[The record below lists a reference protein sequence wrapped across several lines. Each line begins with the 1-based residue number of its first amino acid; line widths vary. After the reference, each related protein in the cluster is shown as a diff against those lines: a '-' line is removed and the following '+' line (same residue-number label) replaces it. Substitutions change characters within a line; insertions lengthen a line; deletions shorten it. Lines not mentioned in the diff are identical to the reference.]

1 MEELV
6 VWAHTAKNIL
16 FNLLLI
22 ILELCYS
29 SLKFLTI
36 TDLGTIEFVNDLNY
50 IVSAGISARDV
61 YSIFRAERRAVVTPE
76 PRPPWGRVPTGAG
89 PREAL
94 RDSGQSGCEWDKRG
108 PRLGGG
114 GVTSDFKWQGW
125 SKDLLGFEIFDFVI
139 FFGGVGGV
147 GKFWQ
152 VSGAHNLQLLFSGF
166 SRSLEIFYGSETGH
180 GIFLRLN
187 FFGPGIFLGFVWSP
201 TDFFRFLIFPS
212 FDHPCHHLCH
222 LNPE

>member
-29 SLKFLTI
+29 ALKFLTI

-50 IVSAGISARDV
+50 IVGAGISARDV

-76 PRPPWGRVPTGAG
+76 PRPQWGRVPSGAG
-89 PREAL
+89 PKEEL

-114 GVTSDFKWQGW
+114 GSLRISSDR
-125 SKDLLGFEIFDFVI
+125 DDRRIFWGLKFSI
-139 FFGGVGGV
+139 SWFF
-147 GKFWQ
+147 
-152 VSGAHNLQLLFSGF
+152 
-166 SRSLEIFYGSETGH
+166 
-180 GIFLRLN
+180 
-187 FFGPGIFLGFVWSP
+187 FLGGGG
-201 TDFFRFLIFPS
+201 
-212 FDHPCHHLCH
+212 
-222 LNPE
+222 

>member
-1 MEELV
+1 MDELV

-114 GVTSDFKWQGW
+114 GHFGFQVTGMIEGS
-125 SKDLLGFEIFDFVI
+125 S
-139 FFGGVGGV
+139 GV
-147 GKFWQ
+147 W
-152 VSGAHNLQLLFSGF
+152 
-166 SRSLEIFYGSETGH
+166 
-180 GIFLRLN
+180 N
-187 FFGPGIFLGFVWSP
+187 FRFR
-201 TDFFRFLIFPS
+201 DFFWGGGGGRKILASIRSP
-212 FDHPCHHLCH
+212 
-222 LNPE
+222 

>member
-50 IVSAGISARDV
+50 IVGAGISARDV

-114 GVTSDFKWQGW
+114 GSLRISSDRDDRRIFWGLKFSISWFFF
-125 SKDLLGFEIFDFVI
+125 LG
-139 FFGGVGGV
+139 GGV